1 MNERDE
7 IERGQGAERSALPV
21 PPKNQLNR
29 KAFLNHDKTQQVL
42 KVLLLTKFDG
52 IPFEDYFLSVII
64 TTNSHYYE
72 FKTNSQYEKWTE
84 LRETRDWKAPEQ

>member
-1 MNERDE
+1 MREDR
-7 IERGQGAERSALPV
+7 GAERSALPV

-84 LRETRDWKAPEQ
+84 LRETRDWSQLEK

>member
-29 KAFLNHDKTQQVL
+29 KVFLNNDKTQQVL

-52 IPFEDYFLSVII
+52 IPLEDYFLSVII
-64 TTNSHYYE
+64 TTLIISKKPGNTGISRDIRTE
-72 FKTNSQYEKWTE
+72 FTTDLLLS
-84 LRETRDWKAPEQ
+84 D

>member
-1 MNERDE
+1 MREDR
-7 IERGQGAERSALPV
+7 GAERSALPV

-29 KAFLNHDKTQQVL
+29 KVFLNHDKTQRVL
-42 KVLLLTKFDG
+42 KVLLPTKFDG

-72 FKTNSQYEKWTE
+72 FKTNSQYEKWTA
-84 LRETRDWKAPEQ
+84 LRETRDWSQLEK